1 MAFPVS
7 LPNDGLIDLVVQE
20 VVRGCTIVHDDL
32 LMWDLSVFT

>member
-20 VVRGCTIVHDDL
+20 VVRGCMIAHGEL
-32 LMWDLSVFT
+32 C